1 MSLARIVYLRRYLSE
16 RNIMIKFIII
26 IIIFLIWLKAVKTE
40 ELRVPFLNSIQ
51 AMKDGYGIGVGIIAI
66 FVLYG
71 IPICLL
77 VALFL

>member
-1 MSLARIVYLRRYLSE
+1 MTRIVYLRRYLSE

-51 AMKDGYGIGVGIIAI
+51 AMKDGYGIGMGIVAI

>member
-1 MSLARIVYLRRYLSE
+1 
-16 RNIMIKFIII
+16 MIKLFII
-26 IIIFLIWLKAVKTE
+26 IIIFLIWLKAIKTE

-51 AMKDGYGIGVGIIAI
+51 AMKDGYGIVMGLIAV

-77 VALFL
+77 VGLFL

>member
-1 MSLARIVYLRRYLSE
+1 
-16 RNIMIKFIII
+16 MIKFVII

-51 AMKDGYGIGVGIIAI
+51 AMKDGYGIGMGLIAV

-71 IPICLL
+71 IPVCLL